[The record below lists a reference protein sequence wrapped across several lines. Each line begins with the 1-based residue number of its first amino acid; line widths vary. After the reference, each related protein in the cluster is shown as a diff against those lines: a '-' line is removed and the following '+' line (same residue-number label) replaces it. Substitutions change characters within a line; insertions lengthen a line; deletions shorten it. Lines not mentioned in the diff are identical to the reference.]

1 MPPVRNTHPLLP
13 LHLIDHLASEYAIH
27 WTPAGVC
34 KRLDETRRARRYQHA
49 TLIQAAYRGRR
60 ARYAVTVER
69 CDRNELSL
77 SHGDTVRMYLVHYPF
92 EYLQRWPDLALR
104 KCPGLTP
111 AQRQHLEALPPTP
124 ERTRRDVR
132 GVMCA
137 LTVGQIQYV
146 GW

>member
-1 MPPVRNTHPLLP
+1 MPPVRKSPPLLP
-13 LHLIDHLASEYAIH
+13 LHLVDHLASEYAIH

-34 KRLDETRRARRYQHA
+34 KRVDETRRACRYQHA
-49 TLIQAAYRGRR
+49 TRIQAAYRGRR
-60 ARYAVTVER
+60 ARYAAEKWR
-69 CDRNELSL
+69 LGPNI

-111 AQRQHLEALPPTP
+111 AQRRHLEALPPAL

-132 GVMCA
+132 GVMGA

>member
-1 MPPVRNTHPLLP
+1 MPPVRKSPPLLP
-13 LHLIDHLASEYAIH
+13 LHLVNHLASEYAIH

-34 KRLDETRRARRYQHA
+34 KHVDETRRARRCRQA
-49 TLIQAAYRGRR
+49 TRIQAAYRGRR
-60 ARYAVTVER
+60 ARYAAEEG
-69 CDRNELSL
+69 RNGARM

-104 KCPGLTP
+104 KCPDLTP
-111 AQRQHLEALPPTP
+111 AQRRHLEALPSTL

>member
-1 MPPVRNTHPLLP
+1 MPPVRKSPPLLP

-34 KRLDETRRARRYQHA
+34 KRVDETRRARRYQHA
-49 TLIQAAYRGRR
+49 TCIQAAYRGRR
-60 ARYAVTVER
+60 ARYAVTDER
-69 CDRNELSL
+69 YGLSL
-77 SHGDTVRMYLVHYPF
+77 SHGDMVRMYLVHYPF

-111 AQRQHLEALPPTP
+111 AQRRHLKALPPTL

-132 GVMCA
+132 DVMCA
-137 LTVGQIQYV
+137 LTVEQIQYV

>member
-1 MPPVRNTHPLLP
+1 MPPLRKAPPLLP
-13 LHLIDHLASEYAIH
+13 LHLVDHLANEYAIH

-34 KRLDETRRARRYQHA
+34 KRLDETRRARRCQQA
-49 TLIQAAYRGRR
+49 TRIQAAYRGRR
-60 ARYAVTVER
+60 ARYAATDVR
-69 CDRNELSL
+69 YGRYGLSM

-111 AQRQHLEALPPTP
+111 AQRRHLEALPPAL

-137 LTVGQIQYV
+137 LTVEQIQYV